1 VAATPELT
9 ATPEAELLQGTTV
22 VEIGSEPVQSA
33 GRLLA
38 ELGASVAAIEP
49 RYIDHLREKG
59 WGEGKTVAS
68 VDDLPSLLAKADIV
82 LYTPFE
88 DGVPAVD
95 RTSAPQAVWVDVTP
109 FGLTGPRSTWRAS
122 DLGVMASTGNMYAT
136 GDPDRA
142 PVRPAWPASVSHGG
156 PEIALAALTGLASGR
171 PQHVDLSLQ
180 EVVMIA
186 NMGAAGGYL
195 RRKARGARAG
205 ASIGRTREVWPAAD
219 GHVSFGL
226 RGGKARVAN
235 LQTITRL
242 VSEAGIPGAEA
253 LTERD
258 WTEYNHNTVT
268 DEELRAIEAPIG
280 EYFSTR
286 TVAELYE
293 IACETNLMLAPANSP
308 KELYGSKQLAAREF
322 FADDGRPAR
331 FAIVRLGGE
340 GDSSSFFARPSLS
353 DNEKRAKNGMKAWEG
368 TKILEFGSGAA
379 GPIAARYFAEHGAT
393 VVRVESE
400 TRPDFLR
407 IYALGP
413 NNPHGLEGSD
423 MFDALNANKL
433 GITLN
438 MKHERGVAL
447 AKRLAFEWA
456 DAVSENFAPKA
467 MRGFGMDYDSLA
479 AERPDLVM
487 ISACLQGQTG
497 PHRNYPGFGAQGS
510 ALSGFNFLTG
520 WPDREP
526 VGPFATI
533 TDSLAPRFVA
543 ASLAAG
549 LLYKRRT
556 GRGVYIDLSQVEA
569 AVWSLTPWMLAFH
582 IDGKLVMRNGNDD
595 TSGRARVHGA
605 FQCAGDDRWVA
616 IAAWDD
622 DDVERLRKV
631 AGNHIHTASD
641 VAQWC
646 STRTPLEVAE
656 ALQAAGVEAVPVQDF
671 ADVHQDPQ
679 LRHRGHYVRM
689 THPFI
694 GEGDYERNGF
704 RLSDG
709 DGGYHRSAPTLG
721 QDNDHVL
728 GEILGLS
735 ADERAQLREDGAL
748 S

>member
-1 VAATPELT
+1 
-9 ATPEAELLQGTTV
+9 
-22 VEIGSEPVQSA
+22 
-33 GRLLA
+33 
-38 ELGASVAAIEP
+38 
-49 RYIDHLREKG
+49 
-59 WGEGKTVAS
+59 
-68 VDDLPSLLAKADIV
+68 
-82 LYTPFE
+82 
-88 DGVPAVD
+88 
-95 RTSAPQAVWVDVTP
+95 
-109 FGLTGPRSTWRAS
+109 
-122 DLGVMASTGNMYAT
+122 
-136 GDPDRA
+136 
-142 PVRPAWPASVSHGG
+142 
-156 PEIALAALTGLASGR
+156 
-171 PQHVDLSLQ
+171 
-180 EVVMIA
+180 MIA

-195 RRKARGARAG
+195 RRQARGARAG

-226 RGGKARVAN
+226 RGGKARVNN

-242 VSEAGIPGAEA
+242 VVEAGIDGADA
-253 LTERD
+253 LAERD

-268 DEELRAIEAPIG
+268 DDELRAIEAPIA

-286 TVAELYE
+286 TVSELYE

-308 KELYGSKQLAAREF
+308 KELYASAQLAAREF
-322 FADDGRPAR
+322 FAEDGRPAR
-331 FAIVRLGGE
+331 FAIIRKGPE
-340 GDSSSFFARPSLS
+340 RASSSDSSDF
-353 DNEKRAKNGMKAWEG
+353 RASTADSPPLTHESQTGRAWEG

-393 VVRVESE
+393 VIRVESQ

-413 NNPHGLEGSD
+413 HNPHGLEGSD
-423 MFDALNANKL
+423 MFDALNVNKL
-433 GITLN
+433 GVTLN
-438 MKHERGVAL
+438 MKDPRGVEL

-543 ASLAAG
+543 TGLAAG

-556 GRGVYIDLSQVEA
+556 GRGVYIDVSQVEA
-569 AVWSLTPWMLAFH
+569 AVWSLTPWMLAYH
-582 IDGKLVMRNGNDD
+582 VDGNLVMRNGNDD
-595 TSGRARVHGA
+595 TSGRAQIHGA
-605 FQCAGDDRWVA
+605 FRCAGDDRWVT

-622 DDVERLRKV
+622 DDVERLRKI
-631 AGNHIHTASD
+631 AGEELAE
-641 VAQWC
+641 WC

-671 ADVHQDPQ
+671 ADVYDDPQ
-679 LRHRGHYVRM
+679 LRHRNHYVRL

-694 GEGDYERNGF
+694 GDGDYERNGF

-709 DGGYHRSAPTLG
+709 DGGYERSAPTLG
-721 QDNDHVL
+721 QDNARVL
-728 GEILGLS
+728 GDVLGLS
-735 ADERAQLREDGAL
+735 PEEQAELEQAGTL

>member
-1 VAATPELT
+1 
-9 ATPEAELLQGTTV
+9 
-22 VEIGSEPVQSA
+22 
-33 GRLLA
+33 
-38 ELGASVAAIEP
+38 
-49 RYIDHLREKG
+49 
-59 WGEGKTVAS
+59 
-68 VDDLPSLLAKADIV
+68 
-82 LYTPFE
+82 
-88 DGVPAVD
+88 
-95 RTSAPQAVWVDVTP
+95 
-109 FGLTGPRSTWRAS
+109 
-122 DLGVMASTGNMYAT
+122 MYAT

-156 PEIALAALTGLASGR
+156 PEITFAALTGLASGR

-180 EVVMIA
+180 EVLMIA
-186 NMGAAGGYL
+186 SMGAAGGYL
-195 RRKARGARAG
+195 RRGARGARAG

-235 LQTITRL
+235 LKTITRL
-242 VSEAGIPGAEA
+242 VVEAGIDGADA
-253 LTERD
+253 LSARD
-258 WTEYNHNTVT
+258 WAEYNHNTVT
-268 DEELRAIEAPIG
+268 DEELRAIEAPIA

-286 TVAELYE
+286 TVSELYE

-308 KELYGSKQLAAREF
+308 KELYASAQLAAREF
-322 FADDGRPAR
+322 FAEDGRPAR
-331 FAIVRLGGE
+331 FAII
-340 GDSSSFFARPSLS
+340 RPGPETGADAQPTRPTSG
-353 DNEKRAKNGMKAWEG
+353 RAWEG

-393 VVRVESE
+393 VIRVESQ

-413 NNPHGLEGSD
+413 HNPHGLEGSD
-423 MFDALNANKL
+423 MFDALNVNKL
-433 GITLN
+433 GVTLN
-438 MKHERGVAL
+438 MKDPRGVEL

-467 MRGFGMDYDSLA
+467 MRGFGMGYDSLA

-543 ASLAAG
+543 TGLAAG
-549 LLYKRRT
+549 LLYRRRT
-556 GRGVYIDLSQVEA
+556 GRGVYIDVSQVEA
-569 AVWSLTPWMLAFH
+569 AVWSLTPWMLAYH
-582 IDGKLVMRNGNDD
+582 LDGELVMRNGNDD
-595 TSGRARVHGA
+595 TTGRARVHGA
-605 FQCAGDDRWVA
+605 FRCAGDDRWVA

-622 DDVERLRKV
+622 DDLERLLKL
-631 AGNHIHTASD
+631 AGDD
-641 VAQWC
+641 VAEWC
-646 STRTPLEVAE
+646 STRPPIEVAE
-656 ALQAAGVEAVPVQDF
+656 SLQAAGVEAVPVQDF
-671 ADVHQDPQ
+671 ADVYDDPQ
-679 LRHRGHYVRM
+679 LRHRRHYVRL

-694 GEGDYERNGF
+694 GDGDYERNSF

-709 DGGYHRSAPTLG
+709 DGGYERSAPTLG
-721 QDNDHVL
+721 QDNGYVL

-735 ADERAQLREDGAL
+735 PDEQAELEQAGTL

>member
-1 VAATPELT
+1 MVVATPELT
-9 ATPEAELLQGTTV
+9 LLDGTNV
-22 VEIGSEPVQSA
+22 VEMGSEPVQAA

-38 ELGASVAAIEP
+38 ELGATVTVVDP
-49 RYIDHLREKG
+49 RYLDHLREKG
-59 WGEGKTVAS
+59 WGHGKTVAS
-68 VDDLPSLLAKADIV
+68 ADELPALLAGADVV

-88 DGVPAVD
+88 DGVPVVERSA
-95 RTSAPQAVWVDVTP
+95 APQAVWVDVTP

-122 DLGVMASTGNMYAT
+122 DLGVMASCGNMYAT

-156 PEIALAALTGLASGR
+156 PEIAFAALTGLASGR

-180 EVVMIA
+180 EVLMIA
-186 NMGAAGGYL
+186 SMGAAGGYL
-195 RRKARGARAG
+195 RRGARGARAG

-242 VSEAGIPGAEA
+242 VVEAGIDGAGTLSA
-253 LTERD
+253 RD
-258 WTEYNHNTVT
+258 WAEYNHNTVT
-268 DEELRAIEAPIG
+268 DEELRAIEAPIA

-286 TVAELYE
+286 TVSELYE

-308 KELYGSKQLAAREF
+308 KELYASAQLAARDF
-322 FADDGRPAR
+322 FAEDGRPAR
-331 FAIVRLGGE
+331 FAIVRPGP
-340 GDSSSFFARPSLS
+340 DPASFFADLPANSAGRS
-353 DNEKRAKNGMKAWEG
+353 AKNGEKAWAG

-393 VVRVESE
+393 VIRVESQ

-407 IYALGP
+407 IYPLGP
-413 NNPHGLEGSD
+413 HNPHGREGPA
-423 MFDALNANKL
+423 MFDALNVNKL

-438 MKHERGVAL
+438 MKDPRGVEL

-533 TDSLAPRFVA
+533 TDSLAPRFVGA
-543 ASLAAG
+543 GLAAG
-549 LLYKRRT
+549 LLYRRRT
-556 GRGVYIDLSQVEA
+556 GRGVYIDVSQVEA
-569 AVWSLTPWMLAFH
+569 AVWSLTPWMLAYH
-582 IDGKLVMRNGNDD
+582 LDGKLVMRNGNDD
-595 TSGRARVHGA
+595 TTGRARLHGA
-605 FQCAGDDRWVA
+605 FRCAGDDRWVA

-622 DDVERLRKV
+622 DDLERLLKL
-631 AGNHIHTASD
+631 AGDD
-641 VAQWC
+641 VAKWC
-646 STRTPLEVAE
+646 STRPPLEVAE
-656 ALQAAGVEAVPVQDF
+656 TLQAAGVEAVPVQD
-671 ADVHQDPQ
+671 
-679 LRHRGHYVRM
+679 
-689 THPFI
+689 
-694 GEGDYERNGF
+694 
-704 RLSDG
+704 
-709 DGGYHRSAPTLG
+709 
-721 QDNDHVL
+721 
-728 GEILGLS
+728 
-735 ADERAQLREDGAL
+735 
-748 S
+748 